1 MTTQTPS
8 AAERTIRNISRL
20 ALLACAALVIGA
32 GGWAATAEL
41 SGAVIGTGTVVVDG
55 NVKRVQHKEGGIVG
69 EILVRNGTR
78 VEAGEVLIRLDDTL
92 PQANLAI
99 VANQID
105 QLISRRLRLIA
116 ERDDLPAMTL
126 SAEGSDTRQN
136 IGEYFEAEEA
146 LFHARRRTVDGQ
158 KSQLR
163 EQIGQLGQETRG
175 LTVRRDAKSE
185 ELDWIE
191 QELTRVR
198 SLTSQGLVQ
207 FTRLSELQRQKAQ
220 LEGERGQF
228 ITEIARAAIRV
239 TETELQVLQVDEDR
253 RTEVLTELRDVEN
266 KLVELAQQRVTA
278 EDELSRIDILSPQKG
293 VVHELAVHTVGGVI
307 PAGETVMLIVP
318 TQEELVVE
326 ARLQPSDID
335 QVSTGQSVTLR
346 FSAFNQRTTPELYGT
361 VTTVAAD
368 LVSNPQTGEAW
379 YTARVHIPKDEMQ
392 RLGKVTLVA
401 GMPVEAFIQTG
412 NRSAL
417 SYLVKP
423 LADQIARAMREE

>member
-1 MTTQTPS
+1 MSIETPS
-8 AAERTIRNISRL
+8 AAERSIRKISRL
-20 ALLACAALVIGA
+20 ALFACAAILVGA

-41 SGAVIGTGTVVVDG
+41 SGAVIGTGTIVVDG

-92 PQANLAI
+92 PQASLAI
-99 VANQID
+99 VTSQIE
-105 QLISRRLRLIA
+105 QLMARRLRLTA
-116 ERDDLPAMTL
+116 ERDNLPAMVRLDT
-126 SAEGSDTRQN
+126 GSGATDGAR
-136 IGEYFEAEEA
+136 EYIAAEEA
-146 LFHARRRTVDGQ
+146 LFRARRRTVDGQ

-175 LTVRRDAKSE
+175 LIVRRDAKSE

-207 FTRLSELQRQKAQ
+207 FTRLSELQREKAQ

-228 ITEIARAAIRV
+228 ITDIARASIRV
-239 TETELQVLQVDEDR
+239 TETELQILQVDEDR
-253 RTEVLTELRDVEN
+253 RTEVLTELRDVDN
-266 KLVELAQQRVTA
+266 KLAELAQQRVTA

-326 ARLQPSDID
+326 ARLQPADID
-335 QVSTGQSVTLR
+335 QVATGQSVTLR
-346 FSAFNQRTTPELYGT
+346 FSAFNQRTTPELFGS

-368 LVSNPQTGEAW
+368 LISNPQTGESW
-379 YTARVHIPKDEMQ
+379 YTARVHIPQGELQ
-392 RLGKVTLVA
+392 RLGKITLVA

-412 NRSAL
+412 DRSAL
-417 SYLVKP
+417 SYLIKP
-423 LADQIARAMREE
+423 LADQIARAMRED

>member
-1 MTTQTPS
+1 M
-8 AAERTIRNISRL
+8 AEHSIRQISRL
-20 ALLACAALVIGA
+20 ALFDCVAVVVGA

-41 SGAVIGTGTVVVDG
+41 SGAVIGTGTIVVDG

-78 VEAGEVLIRLDDTL
+78 VEAGDVLIRLDDTL
-92 PQANLAI
+92 PQANQAI
-99 VANQID
+99 VASQID
-105 QLISRRLRLIA
+105 QMTARRLRLIA
-116 ERDDLPAMTL
+116 ERDDLKSMKPPL
-126 SAEGSDTRQN
+126 SGSGLRQDG
-136 IGEYFEAEEA
+136 GEYFAAEEA
-146 LFHARRRTVDGQ
+146 LFQARSRTVDGQ
-158 KSQLR
+158 ESQLR

-175 LTVRRDAKSE
+175 LTVRRDAKSD

-207 FTRLSELQRQKAQ
+207 FTRLSELQREKAQ
-220 LEGERGQF
+220 LEVERGQF
-228 ITEIARAAIRV
+228 IAGIARASIRV
-239 TETELQVLQVDEDR
+239 TETELQILQVDEDR

-266 KLVELAQQRVTA
+266 KLAELTQQRVTA
-278 EDELSRIDILSPQKG
+278 EDELSRINILSPQKG

-307 PAGETVMLIVP
+307 PSGETVMLIVP
-318 TQEELVVE
+318 TQDELVVE

-335 QVSTGQSVTLR
+335 KVATGQPVTLR
-346 FSAFNQRTTPELYGT
+346 FSAFNQRTTPELFGS

-368 LVSNPQTGEAW
+368 LVSNPQTGESG
-379 YTARVHIPKDEMQ
+379 YTARVHIPQEELN
-392 RLGKVTLVA
+392 RLGKIALIA

-412 NRSAL
+412 DRSAL

>member
-1 MTTQTPS
+1 
-8 AAERTIRNISRL
+8 
-20 ALLACAALVIGA
+20 
-32 GGWAATAEL
+32 
-41 SGAVIGTGTVVVDG
+41 
-55 NVKRVQHKEGGIVG
+55 
-69 EILVRNGTR
+69 
-78 VEAGEVLIRLDDTL
+78 VEAGDVLIRLDDTL

-99 VANQID
+99 VASQID
-105 QLISRRLRLIA
+105 QMTARRLRLIA
-116 ERDDLPAMTL
+116 ERDDLTSMKPPL
-126 SAEGSDTRQN
+126 SGSELWQDG
-136 IGEYFEAEEA
+136 GEYFAAEEA
-146 LFHARRRTVDGQ
+146 LFRARRRTVDGQ

-207 FTRLSELQRQKAQ
+207 FTRLSELQREKAQ

-228 ITEIARAAIRV
+228 ITEIARASIRV
-239 TETELQVLQVDEDR
+239 TETELQILQVDEDR

-266 KLVELAQQRVTA
+266 KLAELAQQRVTA

-307 PAGETVMLIVP
+307 PSGETVMLIVP
-318 TQEELVVE
+318 TQDELVVE

-335 QVSTGQSVTLR
+335 QVATGQPVTLR
-346 FSAFNQRTTPELYGT
+346 FSAFNQRTTPELSGS

-368 LVSNPQTGEAW
+368 LVSNPQTGESW
-379 YTARVHIPKDEMQ
+379 YTARVHIPQEELH
-392 RLGKVTLVA
+392 RLGKITLVA

-412 NRSAL
+412 DRSAL

>member
-1 MTTQTPS
+1 MIAQTPS
-8 AAERTIRNISRL
+8 VAEHSIREISSL
-20 ALLACAALVIGA
+20 ALFACVALVVGA

-41 SGAVIGTGTVVVDG
+41 SGAVIGSGTIVVDG

-78 VEAGEVLIRLDDTL
+78 VEAGDVLIRLDDTL

-99 VANQID
+99 VASQINQ
-105 QLISRRLRLIA
+105 LMARRLRLIA
-116 ERDDLPAMTL
+116 ERDDLTTMKPVSTV
-126 SAEGSDTRQN
+126 SGVPHDG
-136 IGEYFEAEEA
+136 GEYFAAEEA
-146 LFHARRRTVDGQ
+146 LFQARRRTVDGQ

-207 FTRLSELQRQKAQ
+207 FTRLSELQREKAQ

-228 ITEIARAAIRV
+228 ITEIARASIRV
-239 TETELQVLQVDEDR
+239 TETELQILQVDEDR
-253 RTEVLTELRDVEN
+253 RTEVLTELRDVDN
-266 KLVELAQQRVTA
+266 KLAELAQQRVTA

-307 PAGETVMLIVP
+307 PSGETVMLIVP

-326 ARLQPSDID
+326 ARLQPADID
-335 QVSTGQSVTLR
+335 QVATGQPVTLR
-346 FSAFNQRTTPELYGT
+346 FSAFNQRTTPELFGS

-368 LVSNPQTGEAW
+368 LVSNPQTGESW
-379 YTARVHIPKDEMQ
+379 YTARIHIPQEELG
-392 RLGKVTLVA
+392 RLGRITLVA

-412 NRSAL
+412 DRSAL

-423 LADQIARAMREE
+423 LADQIVRAMRED